1 LSKNKDESNDSMK
14 YLKFNNQTNMNNKK
28 YKSFIQTNYDIS
40 DIEKQTY
47 TKIDNLYKKYNP

>member
-1 LSKNKDESNDSMK
+1 
-14 YLKFNNQTNMNNKK
+14 MNNKK